1 MMRHVLDLDPVSVC
15 DVTKLVARG
24 VLAAGQLTPRGAVVY
39 ELRDVDAFE
48 SFVEHAGDMSALEDS
63 LQTARACDDGECWA
77 ANERRDQQE
86 THAATMSNARQAL
99 YKLAEAV
106 EGLKSATARRQL
118 AAAMTELEG
127 ALES

>member
-1 MMRHVLDLDPVSVC
+1 MTMRMVLDLDPVSVC

-24 VLAAGQLTPRGAVVY
+24 VLSAGHPTPRGAVVF

-48 SFVEHAGDMSALEDS
+48 TWADKAADWQANIERGAECFEGDCEHAQSCKEAESALVK
-63 LQTARACDDGECWA
+63 AREALA
-77 ANERRDQQE
+77 TLAN
-86 THAATMSNARQAL
+86 
-99 YKLAEAV
+99 AV